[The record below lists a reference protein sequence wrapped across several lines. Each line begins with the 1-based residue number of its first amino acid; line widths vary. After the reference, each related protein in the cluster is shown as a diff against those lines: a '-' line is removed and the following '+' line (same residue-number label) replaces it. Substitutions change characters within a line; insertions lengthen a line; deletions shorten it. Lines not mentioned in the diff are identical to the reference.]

1 MGQFEKI
8 LIRILCGTKDKDID
22 FTDLCKVLFH
32 FEFKERINGSHHIF
46 YKDGLDEIINIQP
59 NGANLIFKKPPGMIL
74 NVLIW

>member
-59 NGANLIFKKPPGMIL
+59 NGAKLIFKKTPGMIL